1 MNTTAAPQLTILAGN
16 RVRLEDGRTGTVD
29 ELQDGIAT
37 VEVPK
42 PKSSPAAIIRSYDD
56 IAELV
61 EVPVS
66 SLRFA
71 G

>member
-1 MNTTAAPQLTILAGN
+1 MNATAPRLTILPGN
-16 RVRLEDGRTGTVD
+16 AVRLEDGRTGTVD
-29 ELQDGIAT
+29 ELQGSTAT
-37 VEVPK
+37 VELPK
-42 PKSSPAAIIRSYDD
+42 PRTSPAAIIRGYDD
-56 IAELV
+56 LFELV